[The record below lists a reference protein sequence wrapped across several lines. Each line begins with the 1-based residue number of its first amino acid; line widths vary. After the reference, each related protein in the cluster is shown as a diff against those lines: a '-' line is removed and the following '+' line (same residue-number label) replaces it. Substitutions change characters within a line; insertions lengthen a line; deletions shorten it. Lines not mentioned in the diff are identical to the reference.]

1 MTKFRILQRDVVETF
16 NNYTPSIPLYA
27 YTEYKVQVKVF
38 NLFWYTIKLFD
49 DVDTEYNRRC
59 AEELYD
65 ALNERC

>member
-1 MTKFRILQRDVVETF
+1 MAKFRILQNDVLDAD
-16 NNYTPSIPLYA
+16 NNIASYL

-49 DVDTEYNRRC
+49 DIDTEYNRRC

-65 ALNERC
+65 KLNEGC